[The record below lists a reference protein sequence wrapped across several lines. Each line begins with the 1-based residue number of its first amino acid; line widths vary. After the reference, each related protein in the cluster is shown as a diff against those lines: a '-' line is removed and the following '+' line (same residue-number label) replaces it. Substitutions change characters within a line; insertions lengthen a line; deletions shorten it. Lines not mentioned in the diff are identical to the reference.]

1 MGSVRVTIERKN
13 RSMKTEFQ
21 CIVLPGRSKVGNTY
35 GLVQHLESK
44 HSSSVG
50 WFKAQDQWCFLSPTP
65 RFSLLINNY
74 LFSMLP
80 SCCFGISLTACFA
93 ALARSTKLK
102 EKVKGILQVYI
113 NELLHTLMEILKVFA
128 GNVFFS
134 FYREKKRKSRITT
147 FLNFFVCHSL
157 TIHSNLFIFDFPNK
171 LTETDMCNKRCEL
184 RIGSVEMK

>member
-80 SCCFGISLTACFA
+80 SCCFGISLTVCFA

-102 EKVKGILQVYI
+102 EKVKGILQFYI
-113 NELLHTLMEILKVFA
+113 NELLHTLRWKFWKSSPET
-128 GNVFFS
+128 FFS
-134 FYREKKRKSRITT
+134 LFIEKRKE
-147 FLNFFVCHSL
+147 N
-157 TIHSNLFIFDFPNK
+157 P
-171 LTETDMCNKRCEL
+171 E
-184 RIGSVEMK
+184 